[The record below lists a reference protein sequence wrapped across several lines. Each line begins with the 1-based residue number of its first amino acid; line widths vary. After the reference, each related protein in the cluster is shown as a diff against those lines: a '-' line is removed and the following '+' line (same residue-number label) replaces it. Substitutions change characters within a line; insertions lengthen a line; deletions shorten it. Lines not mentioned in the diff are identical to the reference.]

1 MASTL
6 GFSKPVGPSK
16 AKIGLL
22 DRADDVEI
30 GNIEATAASPASTS
44 KTLTAAVADE
54 RTDRFEPIARPDD
67 RFRHEGETAEPILP
81 GRYIQV
87 HGPDQRLIR
96 LGDEVIHIGRG
107 LAANLRLDDSSVSRR
122 HAVLI
127 SQPSGHRI
135 LDDRSLNGTFVNGTR
150 IEQSDLRNGDL
161 IAIGRVMLLYLD
173 A

>member
-6 GFSKPVGPSK
+6 GNPPRQSK
-16 AKIGLL
+16 AKIRLL

-30 GNIEATAASPASTS
+30 GIEATEASP
-44 KTLTAAVADE
+44 
-54 RTDRFEPIARPDD
+54 
-67 RFRHEGETAEPILP
+67 
-81 GRYIQV
+81 
-87 HGPDQRLIR
+87 
-96 LGDEVIHIGRG
+96 GDEVMHIGRG

-127 SQPSGHRI
+127 SRPSGHRI
-135 LDDRSLNGTFVNGTR
+135 LDDRSLNGTFVNGKR

>member
-1 MASTL
+1 MVSTR
-6 GFSKPVGPSK
+6 GFRKPGGSSK

-30 GNIEATAASPASTS
+30 GSIDATEASLASTS

-54 RTDRFEPIARPDD
+54 RTDSFEPIARPYD
-67 RFRHEGETAEPILP
+67 RFRREGETAEPVLP

-87 HGPDQRLIR
+87 HGPDRRLIR
-96 LGDEVIHIGRG
+96 L
-107 LAANLRLDDSSVSRR
+107 AANLCLDDSSVSRR

-127 SQPSGHRI
+127 SQPAGHRI

-150 IEQSDLRNGDL
+150 IEQSDLRNGDV

-173 A
+173 V